1 MSFPLQ
7 SHYNVD
13 SGVVIKLTWKL
24 VMGRSDGFHWIISPM
39 PSFFLMTG
47 CLTTRDWTRE
57 MKLLVH
63 QYTCAVQYST
73 VQYSTVQYSTVQD
86 TANNNPHLQR
96 RGEAEHHWDGD
107 QRHQVQSLK

>member
-63 QYTCAVQYST
+63 QYTCAVQCST
-73 VQYSTVQYSTVQD
+73 VQYRTLLTTTPTCSAAGKLSITGMEIRGIKYS
-86 TANNNPHLQR
+86 P
-96 RGEAEHHWDGD
+96 
-107 QRHQVQSLK
+107 